1 MSSPKWMVEGN
12 HGDVIVTVSTLG
24 GRLLPVEA
32 QRLAAELL
40 VVAER
45 EAAFRASVYP
55 AAMEPTPITSRSGQ

>member
-1 MSSPKWMVEGN
+1 VSSPKWRVEGN
-12 HGDVIVTVSTLG
+12 HGDVRVHIFG
-24 GRLLPVEA
+24 DLLPSEA